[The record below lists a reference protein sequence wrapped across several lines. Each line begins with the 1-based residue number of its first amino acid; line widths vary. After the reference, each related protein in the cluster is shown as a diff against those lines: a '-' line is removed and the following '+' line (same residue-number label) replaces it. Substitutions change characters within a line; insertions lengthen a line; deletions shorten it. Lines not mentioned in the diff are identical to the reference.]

1 MTKAMNPKV
10 IGITGGI
17 GSGKSLIAR
26 VFATLGIPI
35 YEADDRA
42 KKLIKNDSLL
52 KNQLLELLG
61 PEAYLPSGEYN
72 RAWVASQI
80 FDKPELLKQ
89 VNERVHPRV
98 RKDGEEWAV
107 QHALAPYLLYEA
119 AIMKAAGEGN
129 SFQKVIVVE
138 APLELRIQRVKQR
151 DNRTEQAIRDIME
164 RQATEEERQ
173 RIADYTI
180 WNDEKT
186 SVIEQVLNID
196 KELRK

>member
-1 MTKAMNPKV
+1 MNPKV

-26 VFATLGIPI
+26 IFSALGIPV

-42 KKLIKNDSLL
+42 KELIKKDPIL

-72 RAWVASQI
+72 RAWVAGQV
-80 FDKPELLKQ
+80 FDNPGLLQQ

-98 RKDGEEWAV
+98 RKDGEEWA
-107 QHALAPYLLYEA
+107 QNYASSPYLLYEA

-129 SFQKVIVVE
+129 IFQKVIVVE

-151 DNRTEQAIRDIME
+151 DQRTEQAIRNIID

-173 RIADYTI
+173 RM
-180 WNDEKT
+180 
-186 SVIEQVLNID
+186 
-196 KELRK
+196 

>member
-1 MTKAMNPKV
+1 MNPKV

-26 VFATLGIPI
+26 VFSTLGIPV

-42 KKLIKNDSLL
+42 KELIKKDSVL

-72 RAWVASQI
+72 RAWVASQV
-80 FDKPELLKQ
+80 FDKPDLLRQ

-98 RKDGEEWAV
+98 RKDGEEWA
-107 QHALAPYLLYEA
+107 QKYASSPYLLYEA
-119 AIMKAAGEGN
+119 AIMKAAGDGN
-129 SFQKVIVVE
+129 IFQKVIVVE

-151 DNRTEQAIRDIME
+151 DQRTEEAIRTIID

-186 SVIEQVLNID
+186 SVIEQVLKLD
-196 KELRK
+196 EELRK

>member
-1 MTKAMNPKV
+1 MNPKV

-26 VFATLGIPI
+26 IFSTLGIPV

-42 KKLIKNDSLL
+42 KELIRKDPLL
-52 KNQLLELLG
+52 KSQLLELLG

-80 FDKPELLKQ
+80 FDKPELLQQ

-98 RKDGEEWAV
+98 RKDGEEWA
-107 QHALAPYLLYEA
+107 QKHASFPYLLYEA

-129 SFQKVIVVE
+129 NFEKVIVVE

-151 DNRTEQAIRDIME
+151 DHRTEQAIRSIMD

-173 RIADYTI
+173 HIANYTI

-186 SVIEQVLNID
+186 SVIEQVLKLD
-196 KELRK
+196 EELRK